1 MHMLLWQKNVLAEQ
15 GAGEKEAKR
24 TEFIKNNGKGA
35 NGAEQKMKKKKRPE
49 AILMIITIKQQ

>member
-35 NGAEQKMKKKKRPE
+35 NGAKQKMKKKKKD
-49 AILMIITIKQQ
+49 LKLF